1 MVKKEASRA
10 ASRGRLRDRR
20 RLRPRSRPPQPLRWE
35 TQAGLY
41 AEQVRL
47 YLVRH
52 ADAAPGEPD
61 ELRPLTLRGRQQ
73 ARELGARL
81 AAEGA
86 GGAAVVTSPLLRARE
101 TAEEIARAL
110 GSSVQPDDRLAPGAT
125 ADDVRAAVSERG
137 EQVVAVGHQPDCSR
151 AAAQLTR
158 GPEPP
163 FPKAGMVPIDLPG
176 L

>member
-1 MVKKEASRA
+1 MRQSLETELAGQA
-10 ASRGRLRDRR
+10 ALC
-20 RLRPRSRPPQPLRWE
+20 WV
-35 TQAGLY
+35 AM
-41 AEQVRL
+41 RL

-61 ELRPLTLRGRQQ
+61 ELRALTPRGRQQ

-86 GGAAVVTSPLLRARE
+86 GGSAVLTSPLLRARE

-110 GSSVQPDDRLAPGAT
+110 GTTPRADERLAPGAT
-125 ADDVRAAVSERG
+125 ATGVRAAVEEHG
-137 EQVVAVGHQPDCSR
+137 GAVVAVGHQPDCGQV
-151 AAAQLTR
+151 AAELTC

-163 FPKAGMVPIDLPG
+163 FPKAGLVVIDL
-176 L
+176 